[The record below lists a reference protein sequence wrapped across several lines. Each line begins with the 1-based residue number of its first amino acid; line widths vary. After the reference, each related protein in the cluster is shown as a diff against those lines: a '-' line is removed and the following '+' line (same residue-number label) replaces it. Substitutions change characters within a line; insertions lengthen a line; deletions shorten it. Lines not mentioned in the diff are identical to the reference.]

1 MAKKW
6 NRYEAE
12 KKRLA
17 KKPLTSKD
25 YEKAIKAFTRKR
37 KM

>member
-6 NRYEAE
+6 NRYETE

-17 KKPLTSKD
+17 KKPLTPKE
-25 YEKAIKAFTRKR
+25 YEKAVKAFTRKR
-37 KM
+37 KI